1 MNTQTQEYEKL
12 KQEGI
17 SKILENGNGSWYD
30 LVNDGFDLAEKL
42 RQATQPIA
50 AEGKSA
56 GVWVRASERM
66 PELYPVNNSHE
77 FHYRLDSY
85 KVDGFFLHS
94 QCFEYFNPE
103 IAGYTQLELTEF
115 NRIEWLDEYASQ
127 PKGAG
132 VPKEFIICAA
142 NWYNDKKKHER
153 QPKNII
159 EGFTVCGRRHH
170 NCIGTFAQIVGFP
183 YTQAGHE
190 IHETEIQG
198 FLTNTNRFVSRKEA
212 FEIARDANQI
222 QGPNK
227 GQQEN
232 SIGLTSEDLY

>member
-1 MNTQTQEYEKL
+1 MNTQTQGASKAINTYEVYCKSF
-12 KQEGI
+12 
-17 SKILENGNGSWYD
+17 SKIIQCNFAFDAIIEFQKAHPLEEIISLENVD
-30 LVNDGFDLAEKL
+30 C
-42 RQATQPIA
+42 RPATQPIA

-132 VPKEFIICAA
+132 VKIKDFDI
-142 NWYNDKKKHER
+142 NDKSHLVGICQWITQQDEYKSIPVTDVSSIFYHTS
-153 QPKNII
+153 PL
-159 EGFTVCGRRHH
+159 
-170 NCIGTFAQIVGFP
+170 TFAKLIYKYWLDSSLPSQEG
-183 YTQAGHE
+183 
-190 IHETEIQG
+190 
-198 FLTNTNRFVSRKEA
+198 NTN
-212 FEIARDANQI
+212 
-222 QGPNK
+222 
-227 GQQEN
+227 
-232 SIGLTSEDLY
+232 

>member
-132 VPKEFIICAA
+132 VDWEKLQDSISEIA
-142 NWYNDKKKHER
+142 
-153 QPKNII
+153 I
-159 EGFTVCGRRHH
+159 EQMNVL
-170 NCIGTFAQIVGFP
+170 
-183 YTQAGHE
+183 E
-190 IHETEIQG
+190 IHKWWDFGDYEEIRGQD
-198 FLTNTNRFVSRKEA
+198 SAA
-212 FEIARDANQI
+212 FEIGAAVVNYLKSDEFSSL
-222 QGPNK
+222 PS
-227 GQQEN
+227 QEGN
-232 SIGLTSEDLY
+232 TN